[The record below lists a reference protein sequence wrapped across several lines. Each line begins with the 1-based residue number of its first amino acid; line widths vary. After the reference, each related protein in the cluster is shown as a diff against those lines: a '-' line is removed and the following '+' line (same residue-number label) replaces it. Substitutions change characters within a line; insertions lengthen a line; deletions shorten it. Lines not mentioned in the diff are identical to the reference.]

1 MRRQFSLW
9 TGLLSGWLAVLAA
22 AMPLLADDPVFL
34 RVTSVETS
42 TPEAAAR
49 VADVE
54 PGEPEAD
61 ESSSGEGACTCAPFV
76 DGDAGRAWARVEYLL
91 WWTRGNRLPPLLTT
105 SPDGT
110 DRDLAGV
117 LGQVETQLLFGDT
130 SVNEDARS
138 GGRLRFGYD
147 LGDCSPYGVEFDL
160 LGLGDGAGTSRAT
173 GLSTG
178 SPILARPIINAQT
191 GLEDAQ
197 LVAYPELVDGRLNVT
212 ASSELY
218 AAAALLRKT
227 WYHRRCVRSNLV
239 GGYRFFRFREG
250 LGLEENLISRDE
262 DGLVEIGTRI
272 DVVDRFSAKN
282 TFHGGELGLDMAWE
296 NGPLSLELLAT
307 VALGNAH

>member
-1 MRRQFSLW
+1 
-9 TGLLSGWLAVLAA
+9 
-22 AMPLLADDPVFL
+22 
-34 RVTSVETS
+34 
-42 TPEAAAR
+42 
-49 VADVE
+49 
-54 PGEPEAD
+54 
-61 ESSSGEGACTCAPFV
+61 
-76 DGDAGRAWARVEYLL
+76 
-91 WWTRGNRLPPLLTT
+91 
-105 SPDGT
+105 
-110 DRDLAGV
+110 
-117 LGQVETQLLFGDT
+117 LGQVETQLRFGDT

-160 LGLGDGAGTSRAT
+160 LGLGDGAGTSWTT
-173 GLSTG
+173 GLSAG

-218 AAAALLRKT
+218 AAAALLRKA
-227 WYHRRCVRSNLV
+227 WYHRQCVRSNLV

-262 DGLVEIGTRI
+262 GGLVEIGTRI
-272 DVVDRFSAKN
+272 DVFDRFSAKN

-296 NGPLSLELLAT
+296 KGPLSLELLAT
-307 VALGNAH
+307 VALGNVHQVVEIRGLTRVRTPGDPATERTGGLLALPSNMGAISRDEFAALPQLGANLRWQVSDHLEVTCGYSWLLLTSAVQTGDQIDRTVDGPDARLRLSNPHPQETDDKRRCL